1 MVMADRL
8 SDKTLNTNHRKNK
21 SKQNNSKKRR
31 RKKSVPKN
39 WESDDPIQLKYDE
52 MISKLVLPVG
62 YVFWGHYFRWLA
74 IPECTK
80 VLLRVRRLA
89 RKKEDGSYE
98 THAIMCKEG
107 IPYLSGTVDLFLELM
122 RDSEECNL
130 EENEKLGDRDKSY
143 IQWLK
148 VKKKSEMIW
157 LDQLNLS
164 LKNTADEISAK
175 FIKKL
180 SRQFFQNS
188 RLKIWLLP
196 DLPT

>member
-1 MVMADRL
+1 MADRL
-8 SDKTLNTNHRKNK
+8 SDKAQPNKKDNK
-21 SKQNNSKKRR
+21 SRTQKSKNNTKPSDSQN
-31 RKKSVPKN
+31 KN
-39 WESDDPIQLKYDE
+39 HPLQVKYDE

-62 YVFWGHYFRWLA
+62 YIFWGSYYRWLVTL
-74 IPECTK
+74 EGTK
-80 VLLRVRRLA
+80 AFLRVRRLA
-89 RKKEDGSYE
+89 KKKEDGSYE

-122 RDSEECNL
+122 RDSEECSP

-148 VKKKSEMIW
+148 AKKKSEMIW

-164 LKNTADEISAK
+164 LKNTAGEISTK